1 MRSQRSYRFA
11 PECLEG
17 LPPLVQQIYARRLNG
32 VHERDKHL
40 NQLLPPDLLDLNQ
53 AVERIA
59 KALWAREPLLIY
71 GDYDVDGVC
80 ATALMVRVLKRLGAD
95 VRWFIPDRV
104 RHGYG
109 LTVAG
114 IAAAR
119 TYHPEVRLWI
129 TVDNG
134 MKSHSLAKALAE
146 QGIELLITDHHLPD
160 ANQPNVLPQAVAVVN
175 PNRVDCSFASKALC
189 GAGVAFYVLLGLQQY
204 LKQQSGDKALW
215 SADLKLSAYLDL
227 VALATI
233 ADVVPLDYNNRILV
247 EHGLKLLRAGLGN
260 LGIRALLAQANIT
273 PVFVSAQDLGFMVA
287 PRLNA
292 AGRMAHMKEGVQLLL
307 CDEWMGAQDM
317 ARQLDDYN
325 RQRKALENDA
335 LSQAKQA
342 MNPQQSLA
350 FFYWQDGHEG
360 LLGLLAG
367 RLKALCAQPSLVA
380 CPAFETGW
388 VKASM
393 RSCYGVALDAL
404 LAEAS
409 EIIDEDLW
417 QFGGHAQA
425 AGLTIHQ
432 SALPVLVQA
441 LERML
446 RRDFPTGYPPE
457 PRDDDG
463 TLSPDYLTVAWAR
476 YFEWLEP
483 WGTAFPAP
491 VFRNVFEVVDE
502 RILGQHARL
511 VLRNPEDGQ
520 LHQAMWFF
528 AEKRFAVG
536 QFVCLRYGLTVNRF
550 HGDERLVLQ
559 IHSVEN
565 EGEN

>member
-1 MRSQRSYRFA
+1 MRSQRPFRFE
-11 PECLEG
+11 PHILG
-17 LPPLVQQIYARRLNG
+17 HLPPLVREIYARRLSAPQ
-32 VHERDKHL
+32 ECDKSL
-40 NQLLPPDLLDLNQ
+40 SQLLPADLADLDR
-53 AVERIA
+53 AVERLA

-119 TYHPEVRLWI
+119 TYHPDARLWV

-134 MKSHSLAKALAE
+134 MKSHVFAKALCE
-146 QGIELLITDHHLPD
+146 QGLELIITDHHLPD
-160 ANQPNVLPQAVAVVN
+160 ASQPNALPQAVAVVN
-175 PNRVDCSFASKALC
+175 PNRVDCNFASKALC
-189 GAGVAFYVLLGLQQY
+189 GAGVAFYVLLGLQHY

-247 EHGLKLLRAGLGN
+247 EYGLRWLRAGQGN
-260 LGIRALLAQANIT
+260 LGIRALLAQAN
-273 PVFVSAQDLGFMVA
+273 VVREFVSAQDLGFMVA

-307 CDEWMGAQDM
+307 CDEWIGAQDM
-317 ARQLDDYN
+317 ARKLDDYN

-335 LSQAKQA
+335 LSQVKPQL
-342 MNPQQSLA
+342 NPQQSLA
-350 FFYWQDGHEG
+350 FFYWHDGHEG

-367 RLKALCAQPSLVA
+367 RLKALYAQPSLVA

-393 RSCYGVALDAL
+393 RSCYGVALDVL
-404 LAEAS
+404 LAEAA
-409 EIIDEDLW
+409 ENIDEHLW

-476 YFEWLEP
+476 YFELLEP
-483 WGTAFPAP
+483 WGSAFPAP

-502 RILGQHARL
+502 RVLGQHARL
-511 VLRNPEDGQ
+511 MLRNPDDGQ

-528 AEKRFAVG
+528 AEKRLLVG

-559 IHSVEN
+559 IQSIEN
-565 EGEN
+565 EGEE